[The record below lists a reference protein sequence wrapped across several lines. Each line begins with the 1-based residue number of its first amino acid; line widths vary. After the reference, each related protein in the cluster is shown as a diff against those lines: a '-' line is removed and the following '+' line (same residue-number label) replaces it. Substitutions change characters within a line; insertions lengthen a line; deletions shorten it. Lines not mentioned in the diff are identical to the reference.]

1 MELESESVSEI
12 SLAIDLLVPEPFCRA
27 GGVPAVVDEE
37 ICEEA
42 EEVDAILLLLGDDD
56 GEAGLGRVVEDGLGE
71 EFMERMD
78 LRAKKADA
86 AIVYGW

>member
-12 SLAIDLLVPEPFCRA
+12 SLAMDLLVPEPFCRA
-27 GGVPAVVDEE
+27 DGVPAMMDEE
-37 ICEEA
+37 LCDEDD
-42 EEVDAILLLLGDDD
+42 EVDAVLLLLGDDD

-71 EFMERMD
+71 EFMERID

-86 AIVYGW
+86 AIVDG